1 MGGCQVKNKT
11 FTSLSLECSAG
22 YDGGLKQYFVAILC
36 PYTTF
41 TEVLDSQAESSSNLV
56 NLEKL
61 NCEREIASQRNFNGP
76 AFTFDHLPHG
86 SPFSLA
92 IFAQN
97 IKVRKE
103 QDGWDRKWKP
113 FFKKIISSWP
123 FDCTTLSIG
132 GDFRGKIVARYMAA
146 PKRCVENRTFPFVCS
161 NGEKSA
167 EIAKKTL
174 SAFERTNASH

>member
-1 MGGCQVKNKT
+1 M
-11 FTSLSLECSAG
+11 SLECSAG

-41 TEVLDSQAESSSNLV
+41 TEVLDQAQESNLV

-61 NCEREIASQRNFNGP
+61 NCEREIGSQRNFNGP

-97 IKVRKE
+97 IKVR
-103 QDGWDRKWKP
+103 DSVRP
-113 FFKKIISSWP
+113 
-123 FDCTTLSIG
+123 
-132 GDFRGKIVARYMAA
+132 
-146 PKRCVENRTFPFVCS
+146 
-161 NGEKSA
+161 
-167 EIAKKTL
+167 
-174 SAFERTNASH
+174 

>member
-1 MGGCQVKNKT
+1 M
-11 FTSLSLECSAG
+11 SLECSAG

-41 TEVLDSQAESSSNLV
+41 TEVLDSQESSSNLV

-103 QDGWDRKWKP
+103 SRKINGGKA
-113 FFKKIISSWP
+113 FKRS
-123 FDCTTLSIG
+123 LQAQVL
-132 GDFRGKIVARYMAA
+132 IVAVEYIFG
-146 PKRCVENRTFPFVCS
+146 PFGLNRCSFYKSCRCRIGPSSSSFLSFVCS
-161 NGEKSA
+161 SQPSSNCEKVQ
-167 EIAKKTL
+167 KLQKRRFLL
-174 SAFERTNASH
+174 SNEGRERRVH